1 MCGGF
6 FFGLGLPG
14 GARKALSV
22 SLRSTAPGRI
32 MSVAGT
38 FSDNLLTRGGGGGGY
53 NRKKVS
59 MFRLNT
65 AIL

>member
-14 GARKALSV
+14 GAGRAQPGAFL
-22 SLRSTAPGRI
+22 GRI
-32 MSVAGT
+32 RSGGGKL
-38 FSDNLLTRGGGGGGY
+38 SDNVLTGWGGGGY

>member
-14 GARKALSV
+14 GARKAQPGAVL
-22 SLRSTAPGRI
+22 GRI

-38 FSDNLLTRGGGGGGY
+38 FSDNLLTREGGGGY

>member
-14 GARKALSV
+14 GARKAQPGAVL
-22 SLRSTAPGRI
+22 GRI

-38 FSDNLLTRGGGGGGY
+38 FSDNLLTREGGQY

-59 MFRLNT
+59 MLRSNT

>member
-32 MSVAGT
+32 MSLVGA
-38 FSDNLLTRGGGGGGY
+38 FMNSLLTIRGEGE
-53 NRKKVS
+53 V
-59 MFRLNT
+59 
-65 AIL
+65 

>member
-14 GARKALSV
+14 GARKAQPGAV
-22 SLRSTAPGRI
+22 PGRI

-38 FSDNLLTRGGGGGGY
+38 FSDNLLTRGGGY

-65 AIL
+65 AML

>member
-14 GARKALSV
+14 GARKAQPGTVL
-22 SLRSTAPGRI
+22 GRI

-38 FSDNLLTRGGGGGGY
+38 FNDNLLTR
-53 NRKKVS
+53 
-59 MFRLNT
+59 
-65 AIL
+65 

>member
-14 GARKALSV
+14 GARKAQPGAVL
-22 SLRSTAPGRI
+22 GRI

-38 FSDNLLTRGGGGGGY
+38 FSDNLLGGGGY

-59 MFRLNT
+59 MLRSNT

>member
-14 GARKALSV
+14 GARKAQPGAVL
-22 SLRSTAPGRI
+22 GRI

-38 FSDNLLTRGGGGGGY
+38 FSDNLLTRGGGGY

>member
-14 GARKALSV
+14 GARKAQ
-22 SLRSTAPGRI
+22 P
-32 MSVAGT
+32 
-38 FSDNLLTRGGGGGGY
+38 GGGGY

-59 MFRLNT
+59 MLRSNT

>member
-38 FSDNLLTRGGGGGGY
+38 FSDNLLTRQGGGGG
-53 NRKKVS
+53 
-59 MFRLNT
+59 
-65 AIL
+65 

>member
-6 FFGLGLPG
+6 FFGLGLPE

-38 FSDNLLTRGGGGGGY
+38 FSDNLLTREGGGN